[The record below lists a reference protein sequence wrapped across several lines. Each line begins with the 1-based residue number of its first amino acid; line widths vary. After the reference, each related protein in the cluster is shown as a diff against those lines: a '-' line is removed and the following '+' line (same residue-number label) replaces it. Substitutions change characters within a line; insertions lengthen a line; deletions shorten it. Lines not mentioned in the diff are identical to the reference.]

1 MKVRDLTGLYGKC
14 YYLSSSMFRKVR
26 NFPDHHRTLRNGNKK
41 GFQVFTNYQTYAYG
55 HDFGNSKTCGVAYM
69 PGGQPVALEM
79 PSTLAAGTMEEL
91 MSNVSGASVN
101 NLREAG
107 ITTQTSHIISF
118 RHGGKNWSF
127 YGGDLAIIHNPHA
140 DMKEL
145 TWRGTVS
152 RYWSERNLAALLM
165 TSGTLI
171 KDREYGL
178 AVVTQLPIRTHD
190 ETNVKQVKQT
200 LDGDYDFV
208 LDGAKRTAHI
218 TIKKT
223 IKEGVGA
230 SLAYGGSNGSEK
242 IGIIDIGGRT
252 GDAFQLQNQIT
263 LPGSQ
268 GTIDRGVETVAD
280 GLAETFVDRFRYP
293 LSAQDAR
300 ELLFRYVHGQ
310 PLHTVQSIVESEVSS
325 STVSQMI
332 EDAIVRVGSEFVPWL
347 KLLWSGSLQVD
358 VVAQGVSRILLVGG
372 GAYYF
377 ESALKPLFKKR
388 LIVLPDPEF
397 ANAGGCAK
405 LALHYLQ
412 REQQRAQV

>member
-1 MKVRDLTGLYGKC
+1 
-14 YYLSSSMFRKVR
+14 MF
-26 NFPDHHRTLRNGNKK
+26 
-41 GFQVFTNYQTYAYG
+41 NYPTYAYG
-55 HDFGNSKTCGVAYM
+55 HDYGNSKTCGVVYIQ
-69 PGGQPVALEM
+69 GQPVAMEM
-79 PSTLAAGTMEEL
+79 PSTLAPGTMDEL
-91 MSNVSGASVN
+91 MSNVSGASIN

-107 ITTQTSHIISF
+107 ITSQTSHIISF
-118 RHGGKNWSF
+118 RHQGKNQSF
-127 YGGDLAIIHNPHA
+127 YGGDLALMHNPHA
-140 DMKEL
+140 SMKEL

-171 KDREYGL
+171 RDREYGL

-190 ETNVKQVKQT
+190 EVNTKQVKQT
-200 LDGDYDFV
+200 LDGDYDFI
-208 LDGAKRTAHI
+208 LDGAKRTAHV
-218 TIKKT
+218 TVKKT

-230 SLAYGGSNGSEK
+230 SLAYSSNADEK
-242 IGIIDIGGRT
+242 IGIVDIGGRT
-252 GDAFQLQNQIT
+252 GDAFQLQKQIT

-268 GTIDRGVETVAD
+268 GTIDKGVETVAD
-280 GLAETFVDRFRYP
+280 DLTEAFVSRFRYP

-300 ELLFRYVHGQ
+300 ELLYRSVHGQ
-310 PLHTVQSIVESEVSS
+310 PLHTIQSMVESEIPSS
-325 STVSQMI
+325 VASQMI
-332 EDAIVRVGSEFVPWL
+332 EDSITKIGAEFVPWL

-388 LIVLPDPEF
+388 LIVPTDPEF

-405 LALHYLQ
+405 LAQHYLQ
-412 REQQRAQV
+412 REQRAQAV

>member
-1 MKVRDLTGLYGKC
+1 
-14 YYLSSSMFRKVR
+14 MFS
-26 NFPDHHRTLRNGNKK
+26 
-41 GFQVFTNYQTYAYG
+41 NYPTYAYG
-55 HDFGNSKTCGVAYM
+55 HDFGNAKTCGVAC
-69 PGGQPVALEM
+69 PLQGQPVAMEM
-79 PSTLAAGTMEEL
+79 PSTLANGTMDEL
-91 MSNVSGASVN
+91 MSNVSGASIN

-107 ITTQTSHIISF
+107 ITSQTSHIVSF
-118 RHGGKNWSF
+118 KYLGKQHSF
-127 YGGDLAIIHNPHA
+127 YGGDLAIMHNPNA
-140 DMKEL
+140 TMKEL

-165 TSGTLI
+165 ASGTLI

-190 ETNVKQVKQT
+190 EVNTKQVKQT

-230 SLAYGGSNGSEK
+230 SLAYGSNGAEK
-242 IGIIDIGGRT
+242 IGMVDIGGRT

-263 LPGSQ
+263 LPDTQ
-268 GTIDRGVETVAD
+268 GTIDKGVETVAD
-280 GLAETFVDRFRYP
+280 ILTEAFVSRFRYP

-300 ELLFRYVHGQ
+300 DLLFRWVHGQ
-310 PLHTVQSIVESEVSS
+310 ALHTIQSMIEAEAPIGVVN
-325 STVSQMI
+325 QMI
-332 EDAIVRVGSEFVPWL
+332 EDTIHKVGSEFVPWL
-347 KLLWSGSLQVD
+347 KMLWSGSLQVD
-358 VVAQGVSRILLVGG
+358 VVAQGVSRVLLVGG

-377 ESALKPLFKKR
+377 ESALTPLFKKR
-388 LIVLPDPEF
+388 LIVPQDPEF
-397 ANAGGCAK
+397 ANASGCAK

-412 REQQRAQV
+412 RDQRAQAV

>member
-1 MKVRDLTGLYGKC
+1 M
-14 YYLSSSMFRKVR
+14 
-26 NFPDHHRTLRNGNKK
+26 
-41 GFQVFTNYQTYAYG
+41 FTNYQTYAYG
-55 HDFGNSKTCGVAYM
+55 HDFGNSKTCGVAYT
-69 PGGQPVALEM
+69 PQGQCVALEM
-79 PSTLAAGTMEEL
+79 PSTLTAGTMDEL
-91 MSNVSGASVN
+91 MSNVSGASIN

-107 ITTQTSHIISF
+107 ITSQTSHIVSF
-118 RHGGKNWSF
+118 KHQGKQHSF
-127 YGGDLAIIHNPHA
+127 YGGDLAILHKSDA
-140 DMKEL
+140 TMKEL

-190 ETNVKQVKQT
+190 EVNTKQVKQT

-218 TIKKT
+218 VVKKT

-230 SLAYGGSNGSEK
+230 SLAYGSNGAEK
-242 IGIIDIGGRT
+242 IGIVDIGGRT

-263 LPGSQ
+263 LPGTQ
-268 GTIDRGVETVAD
+268 GTIDKGVETVAD
-280 GLAETFVDRFRYP
+280 ELEAAFVTRFRYP
-293 LSAQDAR
+293 ISAQDAR
-300 ELLFRYVHGQ
+300 DLLYRWIHGQ
-310 PLHTVQSIVESEVSS
+310 ALHTIQSMIEAEAPIGAVN
-325 STVSQMI
+325 QMI
-332 EDAIVRVGSEFVPWL
+332 EDTIYKVGSEFVPWL
-347 KLLWSGSLQVD
+347 KMLWSGSLQVD

-377 ESALKPLFKKR
+377 ESALAPLFKKR
-388 LIVLPDPEF
+388 LFVPEDPEF

-412 REQQRAQV
+412 REKPAQAV

>member
-1 MKVRDLTGLYGKC
+1 MLLSEQFNGSVLHGTFLPDTVLYGMAQK
-14 YYLSSSMFRKVR
+14 RKD
-26 NFPDHHRTLRNGNKK
+26 FC
-41 GFQVFTNYQTYAYG
+41 VFSNYPTYAYG
-55 HDFGNSKTCGVAYM
+55 HDYGNSKTCGVAYTLQ
-69 PGGQPVALEM
+69 GQPVAMEM
-79 PSTLAAGTMEEL
+79 PSTLAKGSMEEL

-101 NLREAG
+101 NLKEAG
-107 ITTQTSHIISF
+107 ITSQTSHIISF
-118 RHGGKNWSF
+118 RHGGKNYSF
-127 YGGDLAIIHNPHA
+127 YGGDLAIMHNPNA
-140 DMKEL
+140 SMKEL

-152 RYWSERNLAALLM
+152 RYWSERNIAALLM

-190 ETNVKQVKQT
+190 EANVKQVKQT

-230 SLAYGGSNGSEK
+230 SLAYGSNGTEK
-242 IGIIDIGGRT
+242 IGIVDIGGRT

-263 LPGSQ
+263 LPGTQ
-268 GTIDRGVETVAD
+268 GTIDKGVETVAD
-280 GLAETFVDRFRYP
+280 DLAETFVERFRYP

-300 ELLFRYVHGQ
+300 ELLYRYVHGQ
-310 PLHTVQSIVESEVSS
+310 PLHTIQSMIESEVPSS
-325 STVSQMI
+325 VVSQII
-332 EDAIVRVGSEFVPWL
+332 EDAIYKVGSEFVPWL

-388 LIVLPDPEF
+388 LIVPADPEF

-412 REQQRAQV
+412 RDQRAQAV